1 MPYRRFL
8 VANLGGGI
16 VWVTLA
22 VTAGYLLGP
31 QLHHLL
37 TIAVLAGNAVR
48 WGLLLV
54 AGRFVTFRVVRWLH
68 SS

>member
-31 QLHHLL
+31 QLHDLL
-37 TIAVLAGNAVR
+37 AIAVLAGSTIR

-54 AGRFVTFRVVRWLH
+54 AGGFVAFRVIRWLRA
-68 SS
+68 S